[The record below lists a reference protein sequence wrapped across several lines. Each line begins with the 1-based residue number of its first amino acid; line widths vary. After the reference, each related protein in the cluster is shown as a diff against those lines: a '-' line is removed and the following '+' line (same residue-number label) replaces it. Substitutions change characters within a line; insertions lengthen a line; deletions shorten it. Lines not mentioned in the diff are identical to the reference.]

1 METDFVCISRSPVT
15 GLEAC
20 VGKDDNAYYLYLME
34 APELGGGKVVRI
46 LWLCNRKPA
55 PEVLSTEGDGSFLLP
70 REHVGHDLNGID
82 LDESS
87 LRIRWYATG
96 DSAAVYD
103 REGVLGAIPP
113 YAGVHDF
120 PGFTRYMKGFHR
132 YGWQMRPEDAEGIEA
147 YLHDADQQWQLTLT
161 EKGWEIVDNAFRQV
175 YYRFA
180 GEPSHYLDLD
190 RGSFPRRRLFMG
202 KQNDI
207 CYNLTVGMSQAELPR
222 AQILLRNEYAAFSR
236 MELGF
241 ACQEQHAALAEYMVP
256 VMADL
261 MQMPWQERDFLG
273 HGHTIEFPRI
283 PGFAGFLLVDAGQVS
298 GLPCPA
304 MPPFLGVKPRFC
316 WIVLVTQK
324 EMDFVREKGVEK
336 ILRKCWMP
344 ELVHV
349 YDGGAKFFR

>member
-132 YGWQMRPEDAEGIEA
+132 YGWQMRPEDAE
-147 YLHDADQQWQLTLT
+147 
-161 EKGWEIVDNAFRQV
+161 R
-175 YYRFA
+175 
-180 GEPSHYLDLD
+180 S
-190 RGSFPRRRLFMG
+190 S
-202 KQNDI
+202 
-207 CYNLTVGMSQAELPR
+207 
-222 AQILLRNEYAAFSR
+222 
-236 MELGF
+236 
-241 ACQEQHAALAEYMVP
+241 
-256 VMADL
+256 
-261 MQMPWQERDFLG
+261 
-273 HGHTIEFPRI
+273 
-283 PGFAGFLLVDAGQVS
+283 
-298 GLPCPA
+298 
-304 MPPFLGVKPRFC
+304 
-316 WIVLVTQK
+316 
-324 EMDFVREKGVEK
+324 VRKNS
-336 ILRKCWMP
+336 
-344 ELVHV
+344 
-349 YDGGAKFFR
+349 AKFFRSSIRKTTPTFLLDLTTAMTLPYTGWQMISR